1 MIDLNSGLIENE
13 IAQTYANLCA
23 IYSDSGKHEIAL
35 SYIVKGVQILEQEY
49 EEKRLKLDE
58 DEDKEA
64 FIQLVVTAYSNAAV
78 EYEYVLEFSNS
89 LLNYQKAQKISEM
102 HLGPLHALTKMV

>member
-1 MIDLNSGLIENE
+1 
-13 IAQTYANLCA
+13 LCA

-64 FIQLVVTAYSNAAV
+64 FI
-78 EYEYVLEFSNS
+78 
-89 LLNYQKAQKISEM
+89 
-102 HLGPLHALTKMV
+102 